1 MGAWVAW
8 VKSLRGL
15 RGSIFYVGHNFYV
28 DCVGCVGQKY
38 FCVGLFMGQIYFS
51 MGLCVVRIFCVGPK
65 FVRGLIFFAFDS
77 FCLLDD
83 IILLH
88 CN

>member
-28 DCVGCVGQKY
+28 GCVGQKY
-38 FCVGLFMGQIYFS
+38 FCVSLFVGQIYFS
-51 MGLCVVRIFCVGPK
+51 MGLCMVKIFCVGPR

-77 FCLLDD
+77 FYLLDD